1 MLAWSISH
9 YGLVNQNPFLYH
21 NILLCL
27 VMAKS
32 VPIRVGPFLPG
43 SFGPPAHFGSQF
55 GPPGPVLLDKSGPIS
70 SILVLGGTDFEGQ
83 L

>member
-1 MLAWSISH
+1 MLAWSVSH

-32 VPIRVGPFLPG
+32 VPIRVDPLFPVN
-43 SFGPPAHFGSQF
+43 FGPPAHFGRQF
-55 GPPGPVLLDKSGPIS
+55 GPPGPVLLDKCSPIS
-70 SILVLGGTDFEGQ
+70 SILVLGRTVFEG
-83 L
+83 